1 MSSAIMSKI
10 FGILSLPPARSSA
23 AFSIPTPSPP
33 NARGSEAKPSIP
45 SAIWATPALA
55 SRALRNAK
63 PSSAEEGYRKATRPL
78 ATIDTVC
85 RKLKTFKAPSSFG
98 RTE

>member
-1 MSSAIMSKI
+1 
-10 FGILSLPPARSSA
+10 LLPDGVVDLYGSRHVLTTK
-23 AFSIPTPSPP
+23 SIPMPS
-33 NARGSEAKPSIP
+33 ARGREAKPSIS

-63 PSSAEEGYRKATRPL
+63 PSGAEEGYRKATRPL